1 MTPTSAERPAPRL
14 RLMSLLLAAGSACA
28 ALFLAAHHPLSA
40 PAAVLLCLL
49 TAGLAARFWLWTPLL
64 LGLLPLLGLA
74 PWSGWISFEEVDLLV
89 LSVAAGA
96 YGVLGLGL
104 APQQRLPV
112 WRRVLD
118 FSPLAR
124 LLLAALGLAWLLAI
138 AHGFADA
145 GGLRWGWFQGYHES
159 MNALRLGKSM
169 LLALLLLPLWVR
181 AAACEPAVWMRALVL
196 GLLLALAGASA
207 AALWERVAFPG
218 LLNFSTDYRTTAL
231 FWEMHVGGAAL
242 DGCLA
247 LTLPF
252 AVWALLRA
260 RSARQFLPLLIL
272 LLLAFYAVLSTFSRG
287 LYAALPVSLLLMFA
301 LQGLQRLRQG
311 RSRAAAALPRKLAPA
326 LGRLAGWLPAAG
338 GLLIVAGFA
347 LAAVQMFPSSGYRG
361 LLGLLG
367 TVAVLLLLP
376 ASVWLLPLGQRL
388 TAMFSGALLAL
399 PLAAL
404 SGLLAEQIDKFAY
417 VNYVLV
423 WLAALTLRWR
433 DRPGQARPLHLA
445 LAALLWFWLLGS
457 VVVVASNWG
466 GPVARD
472 DAVAAVL
479 PLGALWLLV
488 LVWPALW
495 PFRRAAQGLTR
506 AQAWRGPALLFGGLL
521 LLAPVIA
528 SLGGGAYIRERAAT
542 SGQDLDGRF
551 VHWRQSLDLLE
562 TPQDWLLGKGA
573 GRFVPNFFFARP
585 LAERIGDY
593 RLINDGARNYLAL
606 TGGRHVQGWGEV
618 FRISQRMAAPQGPV
632 QAQLRVRA
640 AREVGLHLEICEKH
654 LLYNAAC
661 LVRQMKVQAQP
672 GVWQELSLPMGAAPV
687 MGGPWYA
694 PRLIMFS
701 VAVDS
706 AGGAVDIARLQLADG
721 RSDALLA
728 NADFD
733 AELARWFF
741 SSDRHHMPWHAK
753 SVPVHLLVEQGL
765 LGLGLLS
772 LALVAAAWRL
782 SLGRARDH
790 ALAPVLAGAL
800 AGFLVVGLFD
810 SLLDVPRLA
819 LLFYLLLLL
828 SLGLRTGPPPRAPS
842 ASPA

>member
-1 MTPTSAERPAPRL
+1 MKPSQAQRPEPRL
-14 RLMSLLLAAGSACA
+14 RLMSLLLATASACA
-28 ALFLAAHHPLSA
+28 ALFLAAHHPLSV
-40 PAAVLLCLL
+40 PGAVLLCLL
-49 TAGLAARFWLWTPLL
+49 TAGLAARYWIRTPLL
-64 LGLLPLLGLA
+64 LALLPLLGLA
-74 PWSGWISFEEVDLLV
+74 PWSGWITFEEVDLLV

-104 APQQRLPV
+104 VSRQRVPV

-124 LLLAALGLAWLLAI
+124 LLLAMLGLAWLLAI
-138 AHGFADA
+138 ARGFADA
-145 GGLRWGWFQGYHES
+145 GSVRWAWFEGYHEG
-159 MNALRLGKSM
+159 MNAVRLAKSM
-169 LLALLLLPLWVR
+169 LLALLLLPLSVR
-181 AAACEPAVWMRALVL
+181 AAACEPASWMRALVL

-207 AALWERVAFPG
+207 AALWERVAFTG

-260 RSARQFLPLLIL
+260 RSARQFLPLLLL
-272 LLLAFYAVLSTFSRG
+272 LLLAFYAFLTTFSRG
-287 LYAALPVSLLLMFA
+287 LYAALPVSLLLMFG
-301 LQGLQRLRQG
+301 LQGLQQLRQG
-311 RSRAAAALPRKLAPA
+311 RGRAAAALPRKLAPA
-326 LGRLAGWLPAAG
+326 LGRLSGWLPALG

-347 LAAVQMFPSSGYRG
+347 FAAVQMFPSSGYRG
-361 LLGLLG
+361 LLALLG
-367 TVAVLLLLP
+367 AVAVLLLLP
-376 ASVWLLPLGQRL
+376 SSVWLLPLAQRL
-388 TAMFSGALLAL
+388 TAMGCGAVLAL
-399 PLAAL
+399 PLALL
-404 SGLLAEQIDKFAY
+404 SSLLAEQLDKFAY
-417 VNYVLV
+417 VNFVLV
-423 WLAALTLRWR
+423 WLAALALRWR
-433 DRPGQARPLHLA
+433 DRPGQPRPLHLA
-445 LAALLWFWLLGS
+445 LGALLWFWLLGS

-472 DAVAAVL
+472 DAAGALV
-479 PLGALWLLV
+479 PLGVLWLMM
-488 LVWPALW
+488 LVWPVLW
-495 PFRRAAQGLTR
+495 PFRHTAQGLMS
-506 AQAWRGPALLFGGLL
+506 AQSWRGPALLFGSLL
-521 LLAPVIA
+521 LLAPVVA
-528 SLGGGAYIRERAAT
+528 SLGGGAYIRERAGT
-542 SGQDLDGRF
+542 SAQDLDGRF

-573 GRFVPNFFFARP
+573 GRFVPNFFFGRP
-585 LAERIGDY
+585 VAERVGDY
-593 RLINDGARNYLAL
+593 RLVNDGARNYLAL

-618 FRISQRMAAPQGPV
+618 FRISQRMNAPQGLV

-640 AREVGLHLEICEKH
+640 ARDVGLHLEICEKH

-661 LVRQMKVQAQP
+661 LVRQLNVQARP
-672 GVWQELSLPMGAAPV
+672 GVWQDVSLPMGAAPV
-687 MGGPWYA
+687 MGGPWFA
-694 PRLIMFS
+694 PRMVVFS

-706 AGGAVDIARLQLADG
+706 AGGAVDIARLQLGDAH
-721 RSDALLA
+721 SDALLA

-733 AELARWFF
+733 AEMARWFF

-753 SVPVHLLVEQGL
+753 SVPVHLLVEHGL

-772 LALVAAAWRL
+772 LVVLAAAWRL
-782 SLGRARDH
+782 SLGRGRDH

-800 AGFLVVGLFD
+800 GGFLVVGLFD

-828 SLGLRTGPPPRAPS
+828 SLGLRTGPPSSRS
-842 ASPA
+842 G